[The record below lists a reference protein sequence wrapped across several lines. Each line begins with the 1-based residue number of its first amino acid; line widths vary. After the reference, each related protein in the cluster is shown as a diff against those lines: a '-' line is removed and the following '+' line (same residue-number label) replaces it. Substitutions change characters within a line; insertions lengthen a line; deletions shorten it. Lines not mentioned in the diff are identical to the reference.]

1 MPSGLGSIERDLPLF
16 GRQVPTGSIALIG
29 YTVGSYSSK
38 ANPTDVSL
46 SMNVLWVAVLAASE
60 DTWQVYYY
68 LCFTSLLIVAFQ
80 IVLLFSVSFMMTRCS
95 EWWRLWSRFWC
106 SLSFTLLCIQPPYGI
121 YIVFNYQ
128 PLRFTTALYVSVLN
142 CRYHLHICI
151 DFPVFWWRLT
161 K

>member
-1 MPSGLGSIERDLPLF
+1 MPSGLGSIERDLPPF

-60 DTWQVYYY
+60 DTWQVNHS
-68 LCFTSLLIVAFQ
+68 LCFTSLLIIAFQ
-80 IVLLFSVSFMMTRCS
+80 VVPLFSVSFMMTQCS

-121 YIVFNYQ
+121 YIVFNYLTAQ
-128 PLRFTTALYVSVLN
+128 IYPYIVCFGTQLPLPFTYLYRLSCVL
-142 CRYHLHICI
+142 LMI
-151 DFPVFWWRLT
+151 D
-161 K
+161 